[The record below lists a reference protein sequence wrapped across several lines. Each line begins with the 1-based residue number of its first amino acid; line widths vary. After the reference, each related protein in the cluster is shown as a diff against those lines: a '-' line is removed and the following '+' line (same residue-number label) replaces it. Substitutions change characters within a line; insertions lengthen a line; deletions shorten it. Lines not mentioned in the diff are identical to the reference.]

1 MYDHGTS
8 SPEALLASGCASLTE
23 FVHNGFK
30 VGPNYER
37 PPASA
42 WIDAANPRVKS
53 AAADY
58 IAWWTAFDDP
68 VLNDP
73 VRTAYAQNVNLL
85 RVISGRWP

>member
-1 MYDHGTS
+1 M
-8 SPEALLASGCASLTE
+8 
-23 FVHNGFK
+23 
-30 VGPNYER
+30 GPNYER
-37 PPASA
+37 PPAPA

-73 VRTAYAQNVNLL
+73 VRTAYAQNVNL
-85 RVISGRWP
+85 RVVGTRVLEARAQCIQLVLPEGGTIPD